1 MMTLKWILV
10 LALALPLTH
19 ALADPIESPP
29 LDADVAPVLAC
40 MANNLPS
47 ALRVQQ
53 IELVATARD
62 GYRRS
67 MNGRLFVM
75 REDDGSSATVR
86 AMLRIDAPPAHAGT
100 AYLTRGQLTR
110 PPGETYV
117 YLPAL
122 RRVRQV
128 TGGFSDGPLLAS
140 DFSYREFRMMLG
152 VFDDGEIVH
161 EGADTVDGR
170 DSTRLRFMPPADLVT
185 PYASVRVWVD
195 ATSCLPLKAEF
206 MQADTVRKRF
216 SVDVNRLS
224 SSSGQQYATVSRM
237 DDLAEGSHTVIR
249 VLGVTQ
255 NAELPA
261 ELFNPESFYR
271 VP

>member
-1 MMTLKWILV
+1 MMTMNWIPA
-10 LALALPLTH
+10 LALLLPLTH
-19 ALADPIESPP
+19 AFADTAEPAP

-53 IELVATARD
+53 IELVATVRD

-75 REDDGSSATVR
+75 REDDGSSDTLR

-100 AYLTRGQLTR
+100 AYLTRGELTR

-122 RRVRQV
+122 RRVRKV
-128 TGGFSDGPLLAS
+128 TGSFSDGPLLAS

-161 EGADTVDGR
+161 EGTDTIDGR
-170 DSTRLRFMPPADLVT
+170 DTTRLRFMPPADLVT
-185 PYASVRVWVD
+185 PYGSVHVWVD

-216 SVDVNRLS
+216 SVDVNSLAR
-224 SSSGQQYATVSRM
+224 SGDQQYATVSRM

-249 VLGVTQ
+249 VLGVRQ

-261 ELFNPESFYR
+261 ELFDPESFYR